1 MTDAS
6 RADRRCIGIV
16 LAGGQSRRMGRNKAL
31 LEYRATTLLQHQ
43 VALLRRFCEHV
54 VVSGA
59 YPDYDCVHDI
69 RPGMGPLSG
78 MHAAAKRFDGDT
90 LLFFFFDMPAMT
102 STVLKILRDHGG
114 PCHFETQPMPCVFPA
129 ESGLVDAIESL
140 WRSGDD
146 GHAVNALHRALVSQS
161 LEFSGTAEF
170 ENINTPLHWDSF
182 TSAIESL

>member
-1 MTDAS
+1 
-6 RADRRCIGIV
+6 
-16 LAGGQSRRMGRNKAL
+16 MGRNKAL

-90 LLFFFFDMPAMT
+90 LLFLHSPCPAYFRRSPGWWMPSSPCGVPGMT
-102 STVLKILRDHGG
+102 GMLSMRCIA
-114 PCHFETQPMPCVFPA
+114 P
-129 ESGLVDAIESL
+129 
-140 WRSGDD
+140 W
-146 GHAVNALHRALVSQS
+146 
-161 LEFSGTAEF
+161 
-170 ENINTPLHWDSF
+170 
-182 TSAIESL
+182 